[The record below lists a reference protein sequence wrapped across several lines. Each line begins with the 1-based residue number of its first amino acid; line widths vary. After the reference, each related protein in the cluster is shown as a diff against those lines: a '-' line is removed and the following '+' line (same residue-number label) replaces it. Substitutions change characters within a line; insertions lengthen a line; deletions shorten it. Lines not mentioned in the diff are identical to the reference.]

1 MQAMKAESA
10 TPVKGAATKHCCCGH
25 YDGGENAFGH
35 CEDCDVIFWLLAR
48 QREWQPD
55 SQPASQPA
63 SPVEGSAMKAM
74 KAKAAAPVKAAAM
87 KEMKAEAATPVK
99 GTAMKAM
106 KATRQPRP
114 KFSED
119 NLCWGDCK
127 ERRLRCEVCPGARRF
142 AMTTMKAEAAA
153 HVKRAALKGM
163 NAKAADDVVKA
174 NADGGTDCNDIFY
187 CSKCRRLAPFKYC
200 LDGREVCSTCY
211 EAAAPVEG
219 RKDAKGS
226 EGSQEQEVAIK
237 ALEAMKAKA

>member
-1 MQAMKAESA
+1 
-10 TPVKGAATKHCCCGH
+10 
-25 YDGGENAFGH
+25 
-35 CEDCDVIFWLLAR
+35 
-48 QREWQPD
+48 
-55 SQPASQPA
+55 
-63 SPVEGSAMKAM
+63 MKAM

-200 LDGREVCSTCY
+200 LDGREVCSICY

-219 RKDAKGS
+219 RIGHARCS
-226 EGSQEQEVAIK
+226 TTTCS
-237 ALEAMKAKA
+237 